1 MRSMRGRSQVRAKP
15 LSPEWFR
22 EAAREVEARLDASR
36 LQHTLGGAECAVE
49 LARTYGADEAKARA
63 AALLHDVAKGY
74 DKERLLKEAEEFGIV
89 LSDIERR
96 AFALLHAP
104 VGAEVARRDFGV
116 DDPDILAA
124 IRYHTTGRA
133 GMSLLER
140 VVFLADYIEPGRNHP
155 GVERVRVT
163 AQADLDRAV
172 LLALDQT
179 IVYLVERQA
188 LIDPNA
194 LAARNELLT
203 RLSPN

>member
-1 MRSMRGRSQVRAKP
+1 MRGKP
-15 LSPEWFR
+15 LSPEWFHQVER
-22 EAAREVEARLDASR
+22 ELEARLDAPR
-36 LQHTLGGAECAVE
+36 FRHTLGVVECAAH
-49 LARTYGADEAKARA
+49 LARRYGADETKARA
-63 AALLHDVAKGY
+63 AALLHDIAKGY
-74 DKERLLKEAEEFGIV
+74 DKNRLLKEAKDFGIV

-96 AFALLHAP
+96 VFALVHAP
-104 VGAEVARRDFGV
+104 VGAEVARREFGV

-155 GVERVRVT
+155 GVERVRLT
-163 AQADLDRAV
+163 AQGDLDRAV

-179 IVYLVERQA
+179 IVYLVERGV

-203 RLSPN
+203 RISPN